1 MAINFSLRPSFVN
14 RTYKGRTSAPVIL
27 ERLNLELMNKNMND
41 ITESIIAK
49 KQLDA
54 EKAKLKAKE
63 IRKFS
68 PDISGVWSVDIPEI
82 TESLEAVYAQANA
95 DLDRY
100 GRLSPE
106 TKMLEAELVLKVEA
120 SKQHKTKFDGAV
132 TAFEG
137 ADAGVYDPDYYNENL
152 ILFKDTPIGERD
164 SYLNL
169 LEKYQP
175 SLFEQIEIPDDLG
188 SQSFTLA
195 TGTSARV
202 SEEIRTTTFDDLY
215 VYVGNDVFGSD
226 YKRQLMIQDF
236 NDHWSTLTE
245 SQKNDLMENART
257 NPMEFTNADGQ
268 IQEYTYW
275 DDDNINMQT
284 FDMALRY
291 TIDSQFSTYIGQEVD
306 RTVGAGVS
314 GRSSGERDAAAS
326 GQAFAQW
333 LYNTVYNPGS
343 YGGGESITGGGY
355 FSEGLG
361 TFTLTPA
368 ERTSMVSNAA
378 GLNSSQRNMLNTWL
392 GMGQGQNFQTSTEEI
407 KNELV
412 EFRMEGDDI
421 VMVTTRDLANL
432 ALGSG
437 SGYSIIRPSGAD
449 NADIG
454 GFVQSGL
461 SGLGSGGTKAF
472 YDELEDMG
480 AVSSS
485 NLNTF
490 IFE

>member
-1 MAINFSLRPSFVN
+1 SFVN
-14 RTYKGRTSAPVIL
+14 RNYKGRTSAPVIL

-120 SKQHKTKFDGAV
+120 SKQQKEKFDGAV

-152 ILFKDTPIGERD
+152 IVFKDTPISERD

-175 SLFEQIEIPDDLG
+175 SLFEQIEIPEDLG

-195 TGTSARV
+195 TGSTARV

-236 NDHWSTLTE
+236 NDYWVTLSET
-245 SQKNDLMENART
+245 QKSELMESAMN
-257 NPMEFTNADGQ
+257 NPMEFTNDDGE

-275 DDDNINMQT
+275 DDDDRNMQT

-291 TIDSQFSTYIGQEVD
+291 AIDTQFATYIGQEVK
-306 RTVGAGVS
+306 RTVGAGTGSESAQVK
-314 GRSSGERDAAAS
+314 GAKKSGEAL
-326 GQAFAQW
+326 AQW
-333 LYNTVYNPGS
+333 LYNSVY
-343 YGGGESITGGGY
+343 E
-355 FSEGLG
+355 
-361 TFTLTPA
+361 
-368 ERTSMVSNAA
+368 
-378 GLNSSQRNMLNTWL
+378 
-392 GMGQGQNFQTSTEEI
+392 
-407 KNELV
+407 
-412 EFRMEGDDI
+412 
-421 VMVTTRDLANL
+421 
-432 ALGSG
+432 
-437 SGYSIIRPSGAD
+437 
-449 NADIG
+449 
-454 GFVQSGL
+454 
-461 SGLGSGGTKAF
+461 
-472 YDELEDMG
+472 
-480 AVSSS
+480 
-485 NLNTF
+485 
-490 IFE
+490 